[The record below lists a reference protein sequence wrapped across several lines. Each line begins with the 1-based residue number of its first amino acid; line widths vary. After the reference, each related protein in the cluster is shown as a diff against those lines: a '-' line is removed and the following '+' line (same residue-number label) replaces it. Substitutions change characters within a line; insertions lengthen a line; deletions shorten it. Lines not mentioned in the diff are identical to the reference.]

1 MSERWQEYWDK
12 YQELG
17 TYNQVAL
24 HFEVQPSTV
33 RRVIVRASE
42 RGQINLTPYENPPG
56 YKTGKV
62 TIQANAD
69 GTIEK
74 EWRRISPEAADIEDW
89 VNDLCDR
96 AGKAG
101 PKIKTPKVKGDTA
114 LEIPIG
120 DMHMGMYAWD
130 KETGANWDT
139 DRACRIFKGGV
150 SHLIDLAP
158 KTTKHLILTDLGD
171 FLHSDNRFGLTE
183 KSGNVLDMD
192 TRWTR
197 VIDMARDAWIEVIEY
212 AAARFPSVYVTM
224 IPGNH
229 NTHAAHWMARV
240 VDAYFRNC
248 KHVTID
254 TSPTMHRYH
263 QWGNTL
269 IGNAHGHLLKAN
281 QLASIMATEAK
292 QLWAKTT
299 HHHWR
304 NCHVHHGTRDVYKD
318 RDESDGVTVEYF
330 PILPPRDAYHAEK
343 GYMSRR
349 LLQGILHHEEHGE
362 ITRHTVHARM
372 LG

>member
-1 MSERWQEYWDK
+1 MSKAWQGYWRE
-12 YQELG
+12 YQELRSFRA
-17 TYNQVAL
+17 VARKL
-24 HFEVQPSTV
+24 KVDEATV
-33 RRVIVRASE
+33 RRSIQRAAK
-42 RGQINLTPYENPPG
+42 RGEINLTPYENPPG
-56 YKTGKV
+56 FTTGKV
-62 TIQANAD
+62 TVQSDAAGNVIQ
-69 GTIEK
+69 
-74 EWRRISPEAADIEDW
+74 EWRRIHPQAEDIEAW
-89 VNDLCDR
+89 VDDLCAR

-101 PKIKTPKVKGDTA
+101 PKIKPPKVKGDTA

-150 SHLIDLAP
+150 SHLIDLVP

-197 VIDMARDAWIEVIEY
+197 VVDKARDAWVEVLEY
-212 AAARFPSVYVTM
+212 AASKFPSVYVTM
-224 IPGNH
+224 VPGNH

-248 KHVTID
+248 KGVTVD
-254 TSPTMHRYH
+254 TSPAMHRYH
-263 QWGNTL
+263 RWGNTL

-292 QLWAKTT
+292 HLWAETV

-304 NCHVHHGTRDVYKD
+304 NGHVHHGTRDVYKD

-349 LLQGILHHEEHGE
+349 LLQGILHHEVHGE

-372 LG
+372 LN